1 MEELKEIL
9 RKRDLKATSTR
20 LDVLATISNY
30 NSAIPYSEIQKS
42 LIDFDRVTLYR
53 TINILVDKGIIHKA
67 TTIGEESYFAMCG
80 TACNSEDHQHDHI
93 HFTCKVCNKVSCLH
107 LSDKIMVS
115 VPGHQ
120 IDQLNIEASGTCDT
134 CMDSTSLS

>member
-1 MEELKEIL
+1 MDQLKEIL

-67 TTIGEESYFAMCG
+67 TTIGEEAYFAMCG
-80 TACNSEDHQHDHI
+80 TSCDSEDHQHDHI
-93 HFTCKVCNKVSCLH
+93 HFTCKICSKVSCLH

-120 IDQLNIEASGTCDT
+120 IEQLNIEASGTCDA
-134 CMDSTSLS
+134 CLDSTSLN